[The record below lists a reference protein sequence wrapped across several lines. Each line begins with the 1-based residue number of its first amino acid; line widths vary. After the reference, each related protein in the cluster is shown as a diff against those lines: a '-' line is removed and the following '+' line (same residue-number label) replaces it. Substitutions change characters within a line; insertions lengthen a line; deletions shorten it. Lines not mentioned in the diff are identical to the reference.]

1 MDGEM
6 ELDWQINLDQLITE
20 TFFDIESMSNHEDS
34 VMAIFENCTEIEG
47 LEVLRFFFKS

>member
-1 MDGEM
+1 MIMDGEM

-47 LEVLRFFFKS
+47 S